1 MRLGRSREPDGA
13 RHATATGRLDA
24 HTDAVRSCVLAS
36 LFVAAAAAPAPNDD
50 LRGFG
55 AEAAKVEREWEAK
68 FRAIPSPDSM
78 REYMRRLSAR
88 PHHVGSPY
96 DHDNAEWIL
105 AKFKS
110 FGLDAHIETFDVLFP
125 TPKERSVELLEPT
138 RFRAKLQEPPV
149 PGDPTSSQQA
159 EQLPTYNAYSADG
172 DVTAPLVYVNYGV
185 PADYERLE
193 RLGVSVKGAIVIA
206 RYFGS
211 WRGIKPKVAAEHG
224 AVGCLIYSDPKEDG
238 FTHGDVYPQGP
249 WSPKDG
255 VQRGSVMDMPVYPGD
270 PLTPG
275 VGATKDAKRL
285 PIDQAQTIT
294 KIPVLPISYGDAQ
307 PLLAALAGPV
317 APEEWRGG
325 LAITYHVGPGPAK
338 VHLHIKSDW
347 SLKPLYDV
355 IARIPGAAAPDEWV
369 IRGNHHDAW
378 VNGAED
384 PISGQVTLLEEARAY
399 GQLLK
404 QGWKPRRTTIY
415 AAWDGEEPAL
425 LGSTEWVEAHADE
438 LGAKAVA
445 YLNSDTNNRGYLDV
459 GGSHSLEAFIND
471 VARDIDDPETRLSA
485 WKRAQL
491 RAIAD
496 ASTAELRQEARQR
509 ADLRI
514 DALGSGSDFTPFL
527 QHVGVAT
534 LNLGFGGE
542 GGGGIYHSIYDD
554 FKWYTTF
561 DDTAFVYGR
570 ALAQTVGT
578 AVMRLADAEV
588 VPYQFT
594 AFGETVGRYVKEVE
608 KLLQEKQDTVRERNR
623 QLDEGVFTA
632 TADPRVPSVA
642 PAREELPPYLSF
654 APLDNAAD
662 GLNRAAERYERAFA
676 KAQASGGAT
685 LAKPEVQAL
694 NATLRQSERA
704 LMSATGLPRRPWY
717 RHQIYAPGF
726 YTGYGVKT
734 LPGVREAIEQKN
746 WSEAE
751 QQIAATAQALTA
763 HASVVARAAEQLEKL
778 AP

>member
-1 MRLGRSREPDGA
+1 MHTIARALVASALGA
-13 RHATATGRLDA
+13 L
-24 HTDAVRSCVLAS
+24 L
-36 LFVAAAAAPAPNDD
+36 LAAAPSPTAD
-50 LRGFG
+50 LRGYSTD
-55 AEAAKVEREWEAK
+55 AAKAERDWEAK
-68 FRAIPSPDSM
+68 LRAIPSPDSL

-96 DHDNAEWIL
+96 DKDNAEWIL

-110 FGLDAHIETFDVLFP
+110 FGLDAALETFDVLFP
-125 TPKERSVELLEPT
+125 TPKERVVELVAPT
-138 RFRAKLQEPPV
+138 TFRAKLQEPPV

-159 EQLPTYNAYSADG
+159 EQLPTYNAYSIDG
-172 DVTAPLVYVNYGV
+172 DVTAPLVYVNFGV

-224 AVGCLIYSDPKEDG
+224 AVGCIIYSDPREDG
-238 FTHGDVYPQGP
+238 YTHGDVYPQGP
-249 WSPKDG
+249 WRPRDG
-255 VQRGSVMDMPVYPGD
+255 VQRGSVMDMPLYPGD

-285 PIDQAQTIT
+285 PVSEAPTIT

-307 PLLAALAGPV
+307 PLLAALRGPV
-317 APEEWRGG
+317 APTEWRGG
-325 LAITYHVGPGPAK
+325 LGITYHVGPGPAR
-338 VHLHIKSDW
+338 VHLRVKSDW

-384 PISGQVTLLEEARAY
+384 PISGLVPLLEEARGY

-404 QGWKPRRTTIY
+404 QGWKPRRTIIY

-438 LGAKAVA
+438 LAAKAVA

-471 VARDIDDPETRLSA
+471 VSRDIEDPETRLSA

-491 RAIAD
+491 HAIAD
-496 ASTAELRQEARQR
+496 ASSAELRQEARQR

-527 QHVGVAT
+527 QHVGIAT

-554 FKWYTTF
+554 FKWFTTF
-561 DDTAFVYGR
+561 DDTSFVYGR

-632 TADPRVPSVA
+632 TADPRERSVP
-642 PAREELPPYLSF
+642 PAREDLPPYLSF
-654 APLDNAAD
+654 APLDNAVDA
-662 GLNRAAERYERAFA
+662 LNRAAERYERAFG
-676 KAQASGGAT
+676 KAQASGGAA
-685 LAKPEVQAL
+685 LAKSEVQAL

-704 LMSATGLPRRPWY
+704 LLSGTGLPRRPWY

-751 QQIAATAQALTA
+751 QQIAATAQALAA
-763 HASVVARAAEQLEKL
+763 HTSVVSRAAEQLEKL